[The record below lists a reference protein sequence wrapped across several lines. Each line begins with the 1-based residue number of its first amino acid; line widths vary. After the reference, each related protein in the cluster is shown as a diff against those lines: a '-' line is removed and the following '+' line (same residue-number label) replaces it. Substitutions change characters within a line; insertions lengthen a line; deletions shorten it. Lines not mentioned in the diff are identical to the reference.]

1 MSHSTNIC
9 RVLSGTFFALVV
21 ALIPTASIAQ
31 LTFVPDV
38 DLRAAINV
46 EVPGAVDANGYI
58 DSTNPVVL
66 ATQNLDLELTWQPVD
81 LTGIEAFTA
90 LESLGLSSWPALSTF
105 HVPAWPPSITELSLD
120 IGGLECLPLLP
131 NTLLYLYFDVPPVFS
146 CIPNLPS
153 AMAVMFMGFPLYVDS
168 TLICNLINTTCPLL
182 RPAIAGRVYLDGN
195 GNGQYDPGEPPYT
208 LAHAEVVPPGSIT
221 GITPDGMYSFGVGLG
236 SHTITCIPN
245 SAYIDS
251 ITPAY
256 HGAQFTDA
264 LQVDTLN
271 DFAVHLQPNVQD
283 LVVDL
288 ANVTVA
294 RPGFT
299 SDQHIT
305 YFNAGTQ
312 VQNGSVSFTYDQLM
326 SFVSSSVPPDVVN
339 GNTLTWN
346 FTQLQISEYR
356 VINVVLQLPP
366 GVVIGTAISHTVVAD
381 PIATDQAPADNTHAF
396 AGVVVGSYDP
406 NDKAV
411 QPTQLTPA
419 EVAAGETVDYTI
431 RFQNTGTYLAERV
444 VITDTLSSDLQWS
457 TMQLVS
463 ASHEHSW
470 YISNGVLHLV
480 FDNIMLP
487 DSTTDEPGSHGF
499 VKFRMQPVSTLMLG
513 ESVANIANIYFDFN
527 EPVIT
532 NAAVFSV
539 NNNIGVAEAEV
550 NGMRIYPN
558 PATDELILVV
568 NTASANATVEVVDVT
583 GRVVFRSFTS
593 VQATRVDV
601 SSLKPGCY
609 HVRVAT
615 IGTAP
620 FIKQ

>member
-1 MSHSTNIC
+1 MSLSTNIC
-9 RVLSGTFFALVV
+9 RVLSGTCCVLVI

-38 DLRAAINV
+38 DLRAAINM

-58 DSTNPVVL
+58 DGANPVVL
-66 ATQNLDLELTWQPVD
+66 ATQSMDIEFTWHPVD

-90 LESLGLSSWPALSTF
+90 LESLGLSSVTALYSF
-105 HVPAWPPSITELSLD
+105 AAPAWPPNITVLTLD
-120 IGGLECLPLLP
+120 IGGLVCLPLLP
-131 NTLLYLYFDVPPVFS
+131 NTLIYLYWDVPPVLS
-146 CIPNLPS
+146 CFPNLPP
-153 AMAVMFMGFPLYVDS
+153 AMQVYMFGIPLYVDS

-182 RPAIAGRVYLDGN
+182 RPALAGRVYVDGN
-195 GNGQYDPGEPPYT
+195 GNGLYEPGEQPYT
-208 LAHAEVVPPGSIT
+208 LAHASLAPT
-221 GITPDGMYSFGVGLG
+221 GAVAGIAPDGMYSVGVDVG
-236 SHTITCIPN
+236 SHIITCIPH
-245 SAYIDS
+245 SVYIDS
-251 ITPAY
+251 ITPAF
-256 HGAQFTDA
+256 HDAQFTDPF
-264 LQVDTLN
+264 QVDTLN

-283 LVVDL
+283 LVIDL
-288 ANVTVA
+288 TNVTPA

-312 VQNGSVSFTYDQLM
+312 VQNGAVSFTYDPLM

-366 GVVIGTAISHTVVAD
+366 GVAIGTAISHTMVAD
-381 PIATDQAPADNTHAF
+381 PVATDQAPGDNTHTYAD
-396 AGVVVGSYDP
+396 VVVGSYDP

-411 QPTQLTPA
+411 QPSQRTPA
-419 EVAAGETVDYTI
+419 EVAAGESVDYTI
-431 RFQNTGTYLAERV
+431 RFQNTGTYMAERV
-444 VITDTLSSDLQWS
+444 VITDTLSSDLQWN

-463 ASHEHSW
+463 ASHLHSW
-470 YISNGVLHLV
+470 YISNGVLHV
-480 FDNIMLP
+480 IFDDIMLP
-487 DSTTDEPGSHGF
+487 DSTSDEPGSHGF
-499 VKFRMQPVSTLMLG
+499 VKFRMQPMSTLTLG

-539 NNNIGVAEAEV
+539 NNNVGVVEAEV

-615 IGTAP
+615 MGTAP